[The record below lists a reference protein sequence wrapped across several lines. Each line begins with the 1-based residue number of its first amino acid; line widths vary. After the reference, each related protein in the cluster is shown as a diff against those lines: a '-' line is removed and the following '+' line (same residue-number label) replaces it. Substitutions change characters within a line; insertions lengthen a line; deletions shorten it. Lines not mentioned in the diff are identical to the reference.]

1 MVTKA
6 LKRRKLCQNKQ
17 NRNFNQLRR
26 EKYDQKFFE
35 AMKLKLK
42 LNTEGGLQA
51 LRKSIA
57 EQTVKRHPKANIEEI
72 MKAMEEMAF

>member
-1 MVTKA
+1 MVAKA
-6 LKRRKLCQNKQ
+6 LKRSKLCQNKQ